1 VRLAVRAR
9 RQADARSVALIRKA
23 ASICLSYPGIGFAI
37 QLALVERA
45 VDELDDATAEP
56 FRRFTGYAASLD
68 PYDLASAYVE
78 TFDQRN
84 RAPLCLTWWTAG
96 DSRDRGEEIAK
107 FIAAYREAGYEYGGG
122 ELPDHLPVVL
132 DFASC
137 AGDYASQAGGALL
150 GAYRGAL
157 VKLHESLERAGGR
170 DEYARH
176 AAELVEAVL
185 RTVPEATSGTA
196 RAEASGP

>member
-1 VRLAVRAR
+1 MRLAVRAR

-23 ASICLSYPGIGFAI
+23 ASICLSYPGIGFPI

-45 VDELDDATAEP
+45 VEELDDAAAEP

-78 TFDQRN
+78 TFDQGD
-84 RAPLCLTWWTAG
+84 RALLHLTRWRAG
-96 DSRDRGEEIAK
+96 DTANRGEEIVK
-107 FIAAYREAGYEYGGG
+107 FITAYREAGYEYGGE

-137 AGDYASQAGGALL
+137 AGDRASEVGGALL
-150 GAYRGAL
+150 AEYRGAL

-170 DEYARH
+170 EEYARH

-185 RTVPEATSGTA
+185 RTLPETTPGSSSAETS
-196 RAEASGP
+196 RP